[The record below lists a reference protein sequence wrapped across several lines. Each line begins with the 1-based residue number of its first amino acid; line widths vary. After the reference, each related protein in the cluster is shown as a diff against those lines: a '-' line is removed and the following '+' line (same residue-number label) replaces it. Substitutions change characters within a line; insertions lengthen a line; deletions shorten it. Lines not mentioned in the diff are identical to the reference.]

1 MSSAYPAL
9 NDLFEFLNSFI
20 TNVSIL
26 YSKIPGSGILLKYIK
41 NSHQDDPYRTT
52 LELFLE
58 VEELVDEWQ
67 PEPLVSKL
75 SDDDLKELEK
85 VPIINGPQGS
95 KVKLTNGKTLMNF
108 ASFDFLGMLS
118 RDEIKEKAIATLRK
132 YGVGSCGPPG
142 FYGTFDVHTE
152 FEKKVSEFLGTE
164 DTILYSQGF
173 STIGSAIPSF
183 CKRGDIIVADQGC
196 NFAIQKGIQISRS
209 VIKWYKHNDMEDL
222 ERILQKIKD
231 EDIEI
236 ELKKKFKYRLIL
248 DESLSFGTMGKR
260 GAGLTD
266 YFNIPVMDVDMIVG
280 SMCTA
285 LCSSG
290 GFCSGSFEVTEH
302 QKISG
307 PAYCYSASLP
317 AMLAVSAT
325 ESLSI
330 LSKNSQLLI
339 TTLSSNIQTFRNC
352 LSNVKYIN
360 IEGSKD
366 SPVLHLRIN
375 EDVIK
380 IGNVNEAMNNGV
392 LLTRSKYVKNQ
403 ELFNVEP
410 SIRICISTIFTK
422 KEIEKSANIIKLAI
436 NKILKNKIK

>member
-1 MSSAYPAL
+1 M
-9 NDLFEFLNSFI
+9 
-20 TNVSIL
+20 
-26 YSKIPGSGILLKYIK
+26 
-41 NSHQDDPYRTT
+41 
-52 LELFLE
+52 
-58 VEELVDEWQ
+58 
-67 PEPLVSKL
+67 
-75 SDDDLKELEK
+75 
-85 VPIINGPQGS
+85 
-95 KVKLTNGKTLMNF
+95 
-108 ASFDFLGMLS
+108 
-118 RDEIKEKAIATLRK
+118 
-132 YGVGSCGPPG
+132 
-142 FYGTFDVHTE
+142 
-152 FEKKVSEFLGTE
+152 
-164 DTILYSQGF
+164 
-173 STIGSAIPSF
+173 
-183 CKRGDIIVADQGC
+183 
-196 NFAIQKGIQISRS
+196 
-209 VIKWYKHNDMEDL
+209 
-222 ERILQKIKD
+222 
-231 EDIEI
+231 I

>member
-1 MSSAYPAL
+1 
-9 NDLFEFLNSFI
+9 
-20 TNVSIL
+20 
-26 YSKIPGSGILLKYIK
+26 
-41 NSHQDDPYRTT
+41 
-52 LELFLE
+52 
-58 VEELVDEWQ
+58 
-67 PEPLVSKL
+67 
-75 SDDDLKELEK
+75 
-85 VPIINGPQGS
+85 
-95 KVKLTNGKTLMNF
+95 
-108 ASFDFLGMLS
+108 
-118 RDEIKEKAIATLRK
+118 
-132 YGVGSCGPPG
+132 
-142 FYGTFDVHTE
+142 
-152 FEKKVSEFLGTE
+152 
-164 DTILYSQGF
+164 
-173 STIGSAIPSF
+173 
-183 CKRGDIIVADQGC
+183 
-196 NFAIQKGIQISRS
+196 
-209 VIKWYKHNDMEDL
+209 
-222 ERILQKIKD
+222 
-231 EDIEI
+231 I

-317 AMLAVSAT
+317 AMLAVKK
-325 ESLSI
+325 E
-330 LSKNSQLLI
+330 KLLQDI
-339 TTLSSNIQTFRNC
+339 
-352 LSNVKYIN
+352 
-360 IEGSKD
+360 
-366 SPVLHLRIN
+366 
-375 EDVIK
+375 
-380 IGNVNEAMNNGV
+380 VNEAMNNGV